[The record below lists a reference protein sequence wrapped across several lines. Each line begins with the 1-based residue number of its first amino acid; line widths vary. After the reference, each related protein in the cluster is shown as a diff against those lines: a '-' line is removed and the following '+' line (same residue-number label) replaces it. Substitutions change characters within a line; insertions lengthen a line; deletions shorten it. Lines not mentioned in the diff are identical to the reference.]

1 MIFIRKYK
9 IIILFKWRIEI
20 KSNWVP
26 FKGYTGPQ
34 IGLKWTKIG
43 QNRGISDILGPD
55 DAIKPLNMND
65 FYQKI

>member
-1 MIFIRKYK
+1 MIFIRKHN

-26 FKGYTGPQ
+26 FKGFTGAQ
-34 IGLKWTKIG
+34 IGLKWTKID
-43 QNRGISDILGPD
+43 QNGGNSDILGPD

-65 FYQKI
+65 FY